1 VKREPKRAAFLPSWK
16 HGITCSRSTEK
27 ALDLYGNGVPIV
39 PDVHAVMA
47 WAARY
52 LADYEV

>member
-1 VKREPKRAAFLPSWK
+1 MKREPKRAAFLPSWK

>member
-1 VKREPKRAAFLPSWK
+1 M
-16 HGITCSRSTEK
+16 TYSRSTEK